1 MKSYRSLF
9 AAICIA
15 GLIAVGCEKK
25 SETTPSGNPAP
36 TPQASDA
43 AVDATKT
50 KAGEAESAVK
60 DIAADAK
67 KDIKK
72 QADAAS
78 DALKSGAPNAAEAVA
93 ANPAASDASAKIQ
106 QVLDYI
112 KDKKLDLAETTLKQ
126 LEANK
131 ASLPAAVAA
140 QVDNARK
147 LLDTAKG
154 AASATSPAIP

>member
-1 MKSYRSLF
+1 MISTRILL
-9 AAICIA
+9 AACLGSA
-15 GLIAVGCEKK
+15 LALAGCEKK
-25 SETTPSGNPAP
+25 SETPSGNPAP
-36 TPQASDA
+36 TPQATDA
-43 AVDATKT
+43 AAKDTAS
-50 KAGEAESAVK
+50 KAKAAESSVK

-67 KDIKK
+67 SEVKKD
-72 QADAAS
+72 ASAAA

-93 ANPAASDASAKIQ
+93 SNPAASDAAAKIQ

-112 KDKKLDLAETTLKQ
+112 KDKKLDLADTTLKQ

-147 LLDTAKG
+147 MLNTAKA
-154 AASATSPAIP
+154 AASASQPAGTP